1 LHTKWLLLC
10 AETRENAA
18 VGDIASAAEVEI
30 SLLGGFSVTVHCEP
44 IEDHW
49 RLRKARTLVKILA
62 LAPGHRLHRG
72 AISKMLWPDAEVETA
87 ANNLYQIVHA
97 IRRMIG
103 PTSIELSDDVV
114 RLGPAGGLSVDV
126 DVFEHAAATARST
139 GDIAALRDALR
150 LWTGPLLPED
160 EYADWAEADR
170 ERLGDTHA
178 AVVSLLGSKLLEQGE
193 QEAALALVEPLAAA
207 RRLDEQLQ
215 RVLIEVL
222 AGLGRRWEA
231 IEAYERF
238 HAALDEAYAAEPE
251 SQTKA
256 LHRRLLTGA
265 QRRRAPSMQPLV
277 GRQEEWK
284 RLVSTW
290 QRAKAGESHLFLI
303 RGEAGI
309 GKTRLAEE
317 LLTWAD
323 QQGILT
329 ARTRSYGAEG
339 RLALAPAIEWLRS
352 ETIRRSLDRLADV
365 WLTEAARLL
374 PELLDERPHL
384 RRPEPM
390 TDLGHRQRF
399 FEALSRGVLA
409 SRQPLLL
416 LIDDLQWCDQETLH
430 WLHFL
435 LRFDPK
441 KRLLIMGTAR
451 PEELVAA
458 QPVAEWLVHLRSEG
472 RLSELALGSLDA
484 SETAQLAVQVTKNEL
499 DDESALR
506 LYQETEGNP
515 LFVVEMAGAGLT

>member
-1 LHTKWLLLC
+1 
-10 AETRENAA
+10 
-18 VGDIASAAEVEI
+18 
-30 SLLGGFSVTVHCEP
+30 
-44 IEDHW
+44 
-49 RLRKARTLVKILA
+49 
-62 LAPGHRLHRG
+62 
-72 AISKMLWPDAEVETA
+72 
-87 ANNLYQIVHA
+87 
-97 IRRMIG
+97 
-103 PTSIELSDDVV
+103 
-114 RLGPAGGLSVDV
+114 
-126 DVFEHAAATARST
+126 
-139 GDIAALRDALR
+139 
-150 LWTGPLLPED
+150 
-160 EYADWAEADR
+160 
-170 ERLGDTHA
+170 
-178 AVVSLLGSKLLEQGE
+178 VVSLLGSKLLEQGE
-193 QEAALALVEPLAAA
+193 QEAALALVEPLAAT

-231 IEAYERF
+231 IEDYERF
-238 HAALDEAYAAEPE
+238 HAALNEAYAAEPE
-251 SQTKA
+251 SLTKA

-265 QRRRAPSMQPLV
+265 QMRPAPSMQPLV
-277 GRQEEWK
+277 GRQPEWK
-284 RLVSTW
+284 RMVSAW
-290 QRAKAGESHLFLI
+290 QRATAGESHLFLI
-303 RGEAGI
+303 SGEAGI

-323 QQGILT
+323 QHGILT

-365 WLTEAARLL
+365 WLTEAARLV

-390 TDLGHRQRF
+390 TELGHRQRF

-409 SRQPLLL
+409 PRQPLLL

-441 KRLLIMGTAR
+441 KRLLITGTAR

-472 RLSELALGSLDA
+472 WVSELALGSLDA
-484 SETAQLAVQVTKNEL
+484 SETARLAVQVTKNEL

-515 LFVVEMAGAGLT
+515 LFVVEMAGAGLSKAATERGVGGLTSMRRSSRSLTCHPASTQSLQADLHSYRQRRTTWLGLQPPSAASSPSKFCARSVAATPIG